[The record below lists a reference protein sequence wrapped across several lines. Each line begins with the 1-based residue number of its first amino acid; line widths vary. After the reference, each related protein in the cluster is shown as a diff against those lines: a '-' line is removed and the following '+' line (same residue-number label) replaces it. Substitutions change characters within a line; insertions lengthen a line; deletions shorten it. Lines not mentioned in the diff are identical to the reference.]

1 MGKSNRQ
8 RVQDNKAVKAGSKY
22 QEKVVQFQASND
34 WKLDWFIPE
43 GNQPL
48 IVESMRKNPLTIV
61 KGPSGTGKTS
71 TVLNEALKY
80 LKDGEFS
87 RIVFVKNPTEAG
99 DDQIGYLK
107 GEQEDKLKA
116 HFHETRRIFLSF
128 LSKGKL
134 ECDEAKGKIEFAI
147 PNFLLGA
154 TIDNAVLI
162 LDETQTMSPGTLK
175 LLMERAGMNTI
186 VIVMGDSRQ
195 AYSVKK
201 REDGFADLI
210 SKVTERNSD
219 GELES
224 TEELMGFVEL
234 TTDDNKRSAL
244 SKRITELYA

>member
-1 MGKSNRQ
+1 MGKANRQ
-8 RVQDNKAVKAGSKY
+8 RVQDSKSAKSTSRY
-22 QEKVVQFQASND
+22 AEKVVQLQMSND
-34 WKLDWFIPE
+34 YKLDWFIPE
-43 GNQPL
+43 GRQPL
-48 IVESMRKNPLTIV
+48 IVESMRNNALTIV

-80 LKDGEFS
+80 LKDGEMS

-128 LSKGKL
+128 LSRGKL
-134 ECDEAKGKIEFAI
+134 ECDESRGKIEFAI

-162 LDETQTMSPGTLK
+162 IDEAQTMSPGTLK

-210 SKVTERNSD
+210 ARVTKKDEE
-219 GELES
+219 GEIFSAEP
-224 TEELMGFVEL
+224 LMGFVEL
-234 TTDDNKRSAL
+234 TTDDNKRSDL